1 MSTAV
6 DKVEVEEDKT
16 DNWEDNDANYELPV
30 PTHTLDNNDDD
41 KVSTDIDAT
50 ELEDMEEAV
59 LESTTIDR
67 LRRSTRNQIPRRLTK
82 VNFDNKSYSNG
93 QYKDGTIH
101 ITVDSGLNTDHPS
114 PINPDPI
121 MNVQGTAMLHYTD
134 PEAQAVEFAQSYSF
148 KVGLKRI
155 S

>member
-1 MSTAV
+1 VSTAV